1 VRGRPLA
8 ARHIVCVCNTLRI
21 QPAPVNN
28 RENTGTGKMRG
39 RRPARRVG
47 ACCASATWVRFAKMR
62 PADVGRP
69 HRPQAAASARTRGLF
84 EFGVADMSAIA
95 RDHALPIHD
104 VKQRS
109 LLRFRRAFPR
119 PGWSFIRPH
128 PRVSKRRLHYSTTRL
143 LCSQQVNSI
152 CIRRGRKPKRSA
164 SGVPAR
170 WLALCT
176 AASWPVA
183 VVVHCSTRGRRKA

>member
-1 VRGRPLA
+1 MRGRPLA
-8 ARHIVCVCNTLRI
+8 ARHVVCVCNTFRI

-28 RENTGTGKMRG
+28 RENTGTGTMRG

-62 PADVGRP
+62 PADADRP

-109 LLRFRRAFPR
+109 LLRSRRAFLR
-119 PGWSFIRPH
+119 PGWSFRTH
-128 PRVSKRRLHYSTTRL
+128 RGVSECGMDQPSTNAI
-143 LCSQQVNSI
+143 CSQYINTTCARTAVLEFLAGGAAGQRVRVGTASQVM
-152 CIRRGRKPKRSA
+152 R
-164 SGVPAR
+164 
-170 WLALCT
+170 
-176 AASWPVA
+176 
-183 VVVHCSTRGRRKA
+183 